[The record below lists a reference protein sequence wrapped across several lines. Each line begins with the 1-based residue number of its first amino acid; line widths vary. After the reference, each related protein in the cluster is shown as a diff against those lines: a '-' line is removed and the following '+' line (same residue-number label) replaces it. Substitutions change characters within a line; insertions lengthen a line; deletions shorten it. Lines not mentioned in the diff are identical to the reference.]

1 MWTYNLTPDPDGD
14 SLMHYGVKGMKWKKR
29 IARGPN
35 QAWTASQIA
44 LERAKRAKP
53 GYKSTRGGRRENQVI
68 NIQRYDNTQFKKY
81 RDKKM
86 QNDMKRIKTQSYDN
100 TSTKL
105 SNRARLSA
113 QKSMAKQQVKTKINR
128 AKRKL
133 NAEARAGYALK
144 AMSAAKAARKAAN
157 KKADKAM
164 NNFKSAVAT
173 QIKVSKQKRK
183 NKAMAKKYRGTT
195 QGKNNK

>member
-44 LERAKRAKP
+44 LERAKRASS
-53 GYKSTRGGRRENQVI
+53 GYKSTRGSRQQNQVI
-68 NIQRYDNTQFKKY
+68 
-81 RDKKM
+81 
-86 QNDMKRIKTQSYDN
+86 KTQTYDN

-164 NNFKSAVAT
+164 SNFKSAVAT
-173 QIKVSKQKRK
+173 QIKVSKQKKK